1 MGLVDRRSADER
13 AALSDPWAL
22 LLAWAAAVVTV
33 VDAIALAR
41 ARELTIPP
49 AAFGLASLV
58 GIVLLL
64 RWRGVGALVL
74 LLSSALALIDT
85 PAAAATLADP
95 SSGFDFLH
103 GAVGSFGRVLVI
115 VAAFGTWRRAGA
127 RAARRLGTSAIGL
140 LGLAVVVATTASLL
154 ASAP

>member
-1 MGLVDRRSADER
+1 MGLIDRRSVDER

-22 LLAWAAAVVTV
+22 LLVWAAGAVIV
-33 VDAIALAR
+33 VDAIALVR
-41 ARELTIPP
+41 ARELDIPL

-64 RWRGVGALVL
+64 RWRDIGALVL
-74 LLSSALALIDT
+74 LLSSALALIDVPT
-85 PAAAATLADP
+85 AAAKLAEP

-127 RAARRLGTSAIGL
+127 PAARRLGTSAVGL

-154 ASAP
+154 TSAP